1 MTALATFI
9 ATLVL
14 LEAALGA
21 PVDSTA
27 HTLLKRDHHTS
38 TGEIVGYVI
47 ALIVILL
54 IIGTLVWLCNRRV
67 ERIRDAAAAEPKTKK
82 VYNR

>member
-1 MTALATFI
+1 MTALATLI

-27 HTLLKRDHHTS
+27 HTLLKRDHHDS
-38 TGEIVGYVI
+38 AGEIVGYVI
-47 ALIVILL
+47 AMIVIITVVVVLL
-54 IIGTLVWLCNRRV
+54 FLCYNRYD
-67 ERIRDAAAAEPKTKK
+67 RIRAMQPPVKK
-82 VYNR
+82 